1 MPDINKRLPFR
12 MTCSLLFASE
22 RSSGD
27 ATRQTRDCPGGSWA
41 EEEGQQGQTSD
52 RGRAEREGNV
62 TAQHQPTTARDQNI
76 ILIIQLPGTGQ
87 PPPSNISWCLDRAD
101 HRHQSPAQHS
111 VKEL

>member
-1 MPDINKRLPFR
+1 MQQD
-12 MTCSLLFASE
+12 
-22 RSSGD
+22 
-27 ATRQTRDCPGGSWA
+27 RQETARAGAGLRRRGS
-41 EEEGQQGQTSD
+41 
-52 RGRAEREGNV
+52 RGRPVTGAGQREGNV

-101 HRHQSPAQHS
+101 HRHQSPPQLS